1 MTQAAPVATA
11 NPTSPAAF
19 PSFTLIS
26 SEEIPALG
34 VSIAEYQHIKTGA
47 SHYHIASD
55 NPENVFLVALRTVP
69 KDSSGVAHI
78 LEHTALCG
86 SEKYPVRDPFF
97 MMIRRSLNSF
107 MNAFTSSDWTAY
119 PFASSNRKDFENL
132 LQVYMDAVFFSRLHP
147 LDFAQ
152 EGHRVEFK
160 EPGNPESELE
170 FKGVVFNEM
179 KGAMSSISSQL
190 WHTLCKYLFPSTTYH
205 YNSGGEPEAIPDL
218 SYEQLKS
225 FYQSHYHPSNAIF
238 MTFGDIPA
246 AQHQARFEELGL
258 ARFEAIDSHIA
269 VGDEKRYHAP
279 IRVQESY
286 PLPAAQNKGDKT
298 HIVVSWLLGKSTQL
312 ETLLE
317 AQLLAGVLLD
327 NSASPL
333 LHALETSTLGS
344 SPSPM
349 CGLEDS
355 MREMVFAC
363 GLEGSSAAKVD
374 DVEALILDTLREVA
388 ANGIAKDNVDA
399 VLHQLELQ
407 QREIGGDGY
416 PYGLQLIL
424 TALGSATHRGKPI
437 ELLNLDPALQAL
449 RERAAK
455 PEYIKQLAQALLDNP
470 HRVTLVLSP
479 DENIQT
485 RIEQA
490 EKQRLANIK
499 ASLNAE
505 QKQAIIEQAAALV
518 ERQAMEEDD
527 SILPKVTLDDV
538 PLDIPALHSEQAKF
552 GSLPYTTYG
561 RGTNGLV
568 YQQLVITLPELNG
581 NELALLTIYTQVL
594 TELGLGDQDYLQ
606 VQARQAQVCGGI
618 SAFTTMRG
626 DTNNEQDLK
635 AYLVLSSKALLR
647 NAAAQTQLMRDTL
660 ETLRFDECERIHDLV
675 SQLTARRESGITGN
689 GHSLAMTAASAG
701 MSPVAKINEA
711 LGGLSGIRHLN
722 SLNKGIAEPANL
734 TALAQQLAAIHQKM
748 LGAERQLLIVAEDDR
763 LDALCNELAPLWQD
777 FNATTLSHFN
787 QPSVRECKKEFWVA
801 NSQVNFCAK
810 AYPTVPS
817 DHPDAPVLTVLATY
831 MKNGF
836 LHRVIREQGG
846 AYGGGASQDSNIA
859 AFRFYSYRDP
869 RLQDTL
875 SDFDKSIA
883 WMLNTAVSAQ
893 GLEEAILGVV
903 SSIDKP
909 GSPAGEAKQDYH
921 STIFGRSLSQRRR
934 FRQRVLAVN
943 AADLQR
949 VCALYLQ
956 NDNASVAVLSN
967 AAKAA
972 ELSDWLSEQ
981 NFSIEHLHTETD

>member
-152 EGHRVEFK
+152 EGHRLEFK
-160 EPGNPESELE
+160 EAGNPDSELE
-170 FKGVVFNEM
+170 YKGVVFNEM

-205 YNSGGEPEAIPDL
+205 YNSGGEPEDIPDL
-218 SYEQLKS
+218 SYDQLKS
-225 FYQSHYHPSNAIF
+225 FYESHYHPSNAIF

-246 AQHQARFEELGL
+246 AEHQARFEELAL

-279 IRVQESY
+279 IRVHESY
-286 PLPAAQNKGDKT
+286 PLPAAENKGDKT

-363 GLEGSSAAKVD
+363 GLEGSSATKVEE
-374 DVEALILDTLREVA
+374 VEALILDTLRDVA
-388 ANGIAKDNVDA
+388 KNGIAKEDVDA

-449 RERAAK
+449 RARAAK
-455 PEYIKQLAQALLDNP
+455 PDYIKQLAQSLIDNP
-470 HRVTLVLSP
+470 HRVTLVMSP
-479 DENIQT
+479 DENIQQ

-490 EKQRLANIK
+490 EKQRLADIK
-499 ASLNAE
+499 ANLSAE
-505 QKQAIIEQAAALV
+505 EKQAIIDQASALI
-518 ERQAMEEDD
+518 ERQALEEDD
-527 SILPKVTLDDV
+527 SILPKVTLADV
-538 PLDIPALHSEQAKF
+538 PLDMPALHSEQAQF
-552 GSLPYTTYG
+552 GSLPYTRYG

-568 YQQLVITLPELNG
+568 YQQLLIALPDLNDEELS
-581 NELALLTIYTQVL
+581 LLSIYTQVL

-618 SAFTTMRG
+618 SAYTSMRG
-626 DTNNEQDLK
+626 DINDEQQLK

-647 NAAAQTQLMRDTL
+647 NASAQTQLMRDTL
-660 ETLRFDECERIHDLV
+660 ETLRFDESDRVQDLV
-675 SQLTARRESGITGN
+675 AQLKARRESSITGN

-701 MSPVAKINEA
+701 MSPIAKISEA
-711 LGGLSGIRHLN
+711 LGGLSGIRQLK
-722 SLNKGIAEPANL
+722 SLSERIDAPAEL
-734 TALAQQLAAIHQKM
+734 SKLMSQLAAIHSKM
-748 LGAERQLLIVAEDDR
+748 LKAERQLLIIAEADR
-763 LDALCNELAPLWQD
+763 LAPLCDEIAPLWHD
-777 FNATTLSHFN
+777 FNAQAKSNFSYPT
-787 QPSVRECKKEFWVA
+787 VREVKKAFWVA

-817 DHPDAPVLTVLATY
+817 DHPDAPILTVLATY

-869 RLQDTL
+869 RLKDTL
-875 SDFDKSIA
+875 ADFDKSID
-883 WMLNTAVSAQ
+883 WMLNAAVSDQ
-893 GLEEAILGVV
+893 GLEEAVLGVV

-909 GSPAGEAKQDYH
+909 GSPAGEAKQDHH
-921 STIFGRSLSQRRR
+921 SNVFGRTLAQRRL
-934 FRQRVLAVN
+934 FRQRVLAVT
-943 AADLQR
+943 ATDLQR
-949 VCALYLQ
+949 VCDCYL
-956 NDNASVAVLSN
+956 NKGGASVAVLSN

-972 ELSDWLSEQ
+972 ELSDWLAAGH
-981 NFSIEHLHTETD
+981 FSIEQL

>member
-152 EGHRVEFK
+152 EGHRLEFK
-160 EPGNPESELE
+160 EAGNPDSELE
-170 FKGVVFNEM
+170 YKGVVFNEM

-205 YNSGGEPEAIPDL
+205 YNSGGEPEDIPDL
-218 SYEQLKS
+218 SYDQLKS
-225 FYQSHYHPSNAIF
+225 FYESHYHPSNAIF

-246 AQHQARFEELGL
+246 AEHQARFEELAL

-269 VGDEKRYHAP
+269 VGNEKRYHAP

-286 PLPAAQNKGDKT
+286 PLPAAENKGDKT

-363 GLEGSSAAKVD
+363 GLEGSSAAKVEE
-374 DVEALILDTLREVA
+374 VEALILDTLRDVA
-388 ANGIAKDNVDA
+388 KNGIAKEDVDA

-455 PEYIKQLAQALLDNP
+455 PDYIKQLAQSLIDNP
-470 HRVTLVLSP
+470 HRVTLVMSP
-479 DENIQT
+479 DENIQQ

-490 EKQRLANIK
+490 EKQRLADIK
-499 ASLNAE
+499 ANLSAE
-505 QKQAIIEQAAALV
+505 EKQAIIDQASALI
-518 ERQAMEEDD
+518 ERQALEEDD
-527 SILPKVTLDDV
+527 SILPKVTLADV
-538 PLDIPALHSEQAKF
+538 PLDMPALHSEQAQF
-552 GSLPYTTYG
+552 GSLPYTRYG

-568 YQQLVITLPELNG
+568 YQQLLIALPDLDDEELS
-581 NELALLTIYTQVL
+581 LLSIYTQVL

-618 SAFTTMRG
+618 SAYTSMRG
-626 DTNNEQDLK
+626 DINDEQQLK

-647 NAAAQTQLMRDTL
+647 NASAQAQLMRDTL
-660 ETLRFDECERIHDLV
+660 ETLRFDESDRVQDLV
-675 SQLTARRESGITGN
+675 AQLKARRESSITGN

-701 MSPVAKINEA
+701 MSPIAKISEA
-711 LGGLSGIRHLN
+711 LGGLSGIRQLK
-722 SLNKGIAEPANL
+722 SLSERIDAPAEL
-734 TALAQQLAAIHQKM
+734 SKLMSQLAAIHSKM
-748 LGAERQLLIVAEDDR
+748 LKAERQLLIIAEADR
-763 LDALCNELAPLWQD
+763 LAASCDEIAPLWHD
-777 FNATTLSHFN
+777 FNAQAKSNFSY
-787 QPSVRECKKEFWVA
+787 PAVREVKKAFWVA

-817 DHPDAPVLTVLATY
+817 DHPDAPILTVLATY

-869 RLQDTL
+869 RLKDTL
-875 SDFDKSIA
+875 ADFDKSID
-883 WMLNTAVSAQ
+883 WMLNTAVSDQ
-893 GLEEAILGVV
+893 GLEEAVLGVV

-909 GSPAGEAKQDYH
+909 GSPAGEAKQDHH
-921 STIFGRSLSQRRR
+921 SNVFGRTLAQRRL
-934 FRQRVLAVN
+934 FRQRVLAVT
-943 AADLQR
+943 ATDLQR
-949 VCALYLQ
+949 VCDCYL
-956 NDNASVAVLSN
+956 NKGGASVAVLSN

-972 ELSDWLSEQ
+972 ELSDWLVAEH
-981 NFSIEHLHTETD
+981 FSIEQL

>member
-1 MTQAAPVATA
+1 MTQA
-11 NPTSPAAF
+11 SPAAAISNTSSEAF

-152 EGHRVEFK
+152 EGHRLEFK
-160 EPGNPESELE
+160 EAGNPNSDLE

-205 YNSGGEPEAIPDL
+205 YNSGGEPEDIPDL
-218 SYEQLKS
+218 SYAQLKS

-238 MTFGDIPA
+238 MTFGNIPA
-246 AQHQARFEELGL
+246 AEHQARFEELAL
-258 ARFEAIDSHIA
+258 ARFDALDSHIE

-286 PLPAAQNKGDKT
+286 PLPAAENKGDKT

-312 ETLLE
+312 DTLLE

-333 LHALETSTLGS
+333 LRALETSTLGS

-363 GLEGSSAAKVD
+363 GLEGSCASKVD
-374 DVEALILDTLREVA
+374 DVEALILDTLRVVA
-388 ANGIAKDNVDA
+388 ENGIAKEDVDA

-437 ELLNLDPALQAL
+437 DLLNLDPALQAL

-455 PEYIKQLAQALLDNP
+455 PDYIKQLAQALLDNP
-470 HRVTLVLSP
+470 HRLTLVMSP
-479 DENIQT
+479 DENIQS

-490 EKQRLANIK
+490 EKQRLAAIK
-499 ASLNAE
+499 ASLNDE
-505 QKQAIIEQAAALV
+505 QKQAIIDQAVALT
-518 ERQAMEEDD
+518 ERQALEEDD
-527 SILPKVTLDDV
+527 SILPKVTLADV
-538 PLDIPALHSEQAKF
+538 PLDMPALQSSQAQF
-552 GSLPYTTYG
+552 GSLPYTSYA

-568 YQQLVITLPELNG
+568 YQQLLIALPELDDD
-581 NELALLTIYTQVL
+581 ELALLAIYTQVL

-618 SAFTTMRG
+618 SAYTSMRG
-626 DTNNEQDLK
+626 DIADEQKLK
-635 AYLVLSSKALLR
+635 AYLVLSSKALVR
-647 NAAAQTQLMRDTL
+647 NAGAQTQLMRDTL
-660 ETLRFDECERIHDLV
+660 ETLRFDECDRIQDLV
-675 SQLTARRESGITGN
+675 SQLKARRESSITGN
-689 GHSLAMTAASAG
+689 GHGLAMTAACAG
-701 MSPVAKINEA
+701 MSPIAKINQA
-711 LGGLSGIRHLN
+711 LGGLSGIRQLKN
-722 SLNKGIAEPANL
+722 LSEQIAAPEEL
-734 TALAQQLAAIHQKM
+734 SKLADQLSAIHSKM
-748 LGAERQLLIVAEDDR
+748 LKAERQLLIIAEADR
-763 LDALCNELAPLWQD
+763 IEPLCSELAPLWQD
-777 FNATTLSHFN
+777 FNATTTSNFS
-787 QPSVRECKKEFWVA
+787 QPAVKEVKKEFWVA

-869 RLQDTL
+869 RVVDTL
-875 SDFDKSIA
+875 SDFDKSIE
-883 WMLNTAVSAQ
+883 WMLNTPVIAQ

-909 GSPAGEAKQDYH
+909 GSPAGEAKQDHH
-921 STIFGRSLSQRRR
+921 SNVFGRSLAQRRL
-934 FRQRVLAVN
+934 FRQRVLAVTE
-943 AADLQR
+943 ADLQR
-949 VCALYLQ
+949 VCERYLSKA
-956 NDNASVAVLSN
+956 DASVAVLSN
-967 AAKAA
+967 AAKAT
-972 ELSDWLSEQ
+972 ELNDFLTTHKFTIEQ
-981 NFSIEHLHTETD
+981 L

>member
-1 MTQAAPVATA
+1 MTQA
-11 NPTSPAAF
+11 SPAAAISNTSSEAF

-152 EGHRVEFK
+152 EGHRLEFK
-160 EPGNPESELE
+160 EAGNPNSELE

-205 YNSGGEPEAIPDL
+205 YNSGGEPEDIPDL
-218 SYEQLKS
+218 SYAQLKS

-238 MTFGDIPA
+238 MTFGNIPA
-246 AQHQARFEELGL
+246 AEHQARFEELAL
-258 ARFEAIDSHIA
+258 ARFDALDSHIE

-286 PLPAAQNKGDKT
+286 PLPAAENKGDKT

-312 ETLLE
+312 DTLLE

-333 LHALETSTLGS
+333 LRALETSTLGS

-363 GLEGSSAAKVD
+363 GLEGSCASKVD

-388 ANGIAKDNVDA
+388 ENGIAKEDVDA

-437 ELLNLDPALQAL
+437 DLLNLDPALQAL

-455 PEYIKQLAQALLDNP
+455 PDYIKQLAQALLDNP
-470 HRVTLVLSP
+470 HRLTLVMSP
-479 DENIQT
+479 DENIQS

-490 EKQRLANIK
+490 EKQRLAAIK
-499 ASLNAE
+499 ASLNDE
-505 QKQAIIEQAAALV
+505 QKQAIIDQAAALT
-518 ERQAMEEDD
+518 ERQALEEDD
-527 SILPKVTLDDV
+527 SILPKVTLADV
-538 PLDIPALHSEQAKF
+538 PLDMPALQSSQAQF
-552 GSLPYTTYG
+552 GSLPYTSYA

-568 YQQLVITLPELNG
+568 YQQLLIALPELDDD
-581 NELALLTIYTQVL
+581 ELALLAIYTQVL

-618 SAFTTMRG
+618 SAYTSMRG
-626 DTNNEQDLK
+626 DIADEQKLK
-635 AYLVLSSKALLR
+635 AYLVLSSKALVR
-647 NAAAQTQLMRDTL
+647 NAGAQTQLMRDTL
-660 ETLRFDECERIHDLV
+660 ETLRFDECDRIQDLV
-675 SQLTARRESGITGN
+675 SQLKARRESSITGN
-689 GHSLAMTAASAG
+689 GHGLAMTAACAG
-701 MSPVAKINEA
+701 MSPIAKINQA
-711 LGGLSGIRHLN
+711 LGGLSGIRQLKN
-722 SLNKGIAEPANL
+722 LSEQIAAPEEL
-734 TALAQQLAAIHQKM
+734 SKLADQLSAIHSKM
-748 LGAERQLLIVAEDDR
+748 LKAERQLLIIAEADR
-763 LDALCNELAPLWQD
+763 IEPLCSELAPLWQD
-777 FNATTLSHFN
+777 FNATTTSNFS
-787 QPSVRECKKEFWVA
+787 QPAVKEVKKEFWVA

-869 RLQDTL
+869 RVVDTL
-875 SDFDKSIA
+875 SDFDKSIE
-883 WMLNTAVSAQ
+883 WMLNTPVIAQ

-909 GSPAGEAKQDYH
+909 GSPAGEAKQDHH
-921 STIFGRSLSQRRR
+921 SNVFGRSLAQRRL
-934 FRQRVLAVN
+934 FRQRVLAVTE
-943 AADLQR
+943 ADLQR
-949 VCALYLQ
+949 VCERYLSKG
-956 NDNASVAVLSN
+956 DASVAVLSN
-967 AAKAA
+967 AAKAT
-972 ELSDWLSEQ
+972 ELNDFLTTHNFTIEQ
-981 NFSIEHLHTETD
+981 L

>member
-1 MTQAAPVATA
+1 MTQAAPVTTA
-11 NPTSPAAF
+11 SSTTPPAF

-34 VSIAEYQHIKTGA
+34 VSIAEYKHIKTGA

-69 KDSSGVAHI
+69 KDSTGVAHI

-160 EPGNPESELE
+160 EAGNPDSELE

-246 AQHQARFEELGL
+246 AEHQARFEELGL
-258 ARFEAIDSHIA
+258 ARFEAIDSHIE

-279 IRVQESY
+279 IRVHESY
-286 PLPAAQNKGDKT
+286 PLPAAENKGNKT
-298 HIVVSWLLGKSTQL
+298 HIVVSWLMGKSTQL

-333 LHALETSTLGS
+333 LRALETSTLGS

-363 GLEGSSAAKVD
+363 GLEGSSPEMVD
-374 DVEALILDTLREVA
+374 DVEALILETLRDVA
-388 ANGIAKDNVDA
+388 ENGIAKDDVDA

-449 RERAAK
+449 RKRAAE
-455 PEYIKQLAQALLDNP
+455 PDYIKQLAQSLLDNP
-470 HRVTLVLSP
+470 HRVTLIMSP
-479 DENIQT
+479 DENIQQ

-499 ASLNAE
+499 ASLSAE
-505 QKQAIIEQAAALV
+505 EKQAIVDQAAALI
-518 ERQAMEEDD
+518 ERQALEEDD
-527 SILPKVTLDDV
+527 SILPKVTLADV
-538 PLDIPALHSEQAKF
+538 PLDMPALHSEQGQF
-552 GSLPYTTYG
+552 GSLPYTRYG

-568 YQQLVITLPELNG
+568 YQQLLIALPELDDE
-581 NELALLTIYTQVL
+581 ELSLLAIYTQVL

-618 SAFTTMRG
+618 SAYTSMRG
-626 DTNNEQDLK
+626 DIADEQQLK

-647 NAAAQTQLMRDTL
+647 NASAQAQLMRDTL
-660 ETLRFDECERIHDLV
+660 ETLRFDESERIQDLV
-675 SQLTARRESGITGN
+675 AQLKARRESSITGN

-701 MSPVAKINEA
+701 MSPIAKINQA
-711 LGGLSGIRHLN
+711 LGGLSGIRQLK
-722 SLNKGIAEPANL
+722 SLSERIAAPDELNKL
-734 TALAQQLAAIHQKM
+734 TQKLAAIHSKM
-748 LGAERQLLIVAEDDR
+748 LKAERQLLIIAEDDR
-763 LDALCNELAPLWQD
+763 LSPLCKELAPHWQD
-777 FNATTLSHFN
+777 FNDLPKSHFS
-787 QPSVRECKKEFWVA
+787 QPAIREVKKEFWVA

-831 MKNGF
+831 MRNGF

-875 SDFDKSIA
+875 DDFDKSID

-909 GSPAGEAKQDYH
+909 GSPAGEAKQDHH
-921 STIFGRSLSQRRR
+921 SNIFGRSLDQRRR
-934 FRQRVLAVN
+934 FRQRVLAVTG
-943 AADLQR
+943 ADLVR
-949 VCALYLQ
+949 VCGRYLSSGG
-956 NDNASVAVLSN
+956 ASVAVLSN
-967 AAKAA
+967 AAKAS
-972 ELSDWLSEQ
+972 ELSDWLAEQ
-981 NFSIEHLHTETD
+981 QFIIEQL